1 MNKIQ
6 VRYNT
11 DYDKKFSHPNLPE
24 QKRWR
29 VLINGEQILADYV
42 EIRVPAHTTTDTIT
56 TELGS
61 VLKKH
66 ISCECKYVIRN
77 YIWATEFV
85 GGINITKKEKFIVIL
100 SDTEDFDRTMKELLV
115 NINGS
120 TQIYWSETKKKWKLT
135 TKDDFIKHHEQITE
149 VLCDHVS
156 IKPICW
162 TSDGKP
168 MICFN
173 SLFEYKND

>member
-11 DYDKKFSHPNLPE
+11 DYDKFNHPNLPDR
-24 QKRWR
+24 KRWR

-42 EIRVPAHTTTDTIT
+42 EIRVPSHTTTDTIK

-77 YIWATEFV
+77 YIWATELV
-85 GGINITKKEKFIVIL
+85 EGINISRKEKFIVIL
-100 SDTEDFDRTMKELLV
+100 SDTEDFDRTMNELLV

-120 TQIYWSETKKKWKLT
+120 TQLSWSESKQKWKLKI
-135 TKDDFIKHHEQITE
+135 KDDFIKDCEQTTE
-149 VLCDHVS
+149 VFCDQVS

-162 TSDGKP
+162 TSNEKP